1 MTAHYDLP
9 HDRRTPPRQHPLA
22 DWRKY
27 WRGEA
32 TIILPDAAGDA
43 AHVALADA
51 LVRAFGGLTI
61 TDCSGAWRDA
71 ADTVHVERGRV
82 YTVAVPSLALPHD
95 ASGIVNHGAERL
107 WLAAEGALRTIARDA
122 AVAGQQECVYLRAP
136 DGRVWFVKPDGLD
149 YDGYVHGGYDLAPGI
164 DHARGR

>member
-1 MTAHYDLP
+1 MPAHYDLP
-9 HDRRTPPRQHPLA
+9 HDARPAPRQHPLA

-32 TIILPDAAGDA
+32 AIILP
-43 AHVALADA
+43 ADA
-51 LVRAFGGLTI
+51 GETAHATVEGALLRAFGGFTV
-61 TDCSGAWRDA
+61 TSCRGAWRDGA
-71 ADTVHVERGRV
+71 GIAHHDAGYV

-95 ASGIVNHGAERL
+95 ASGIVAHGAERL
-107 WLAAEGALRTIARDA
+107 WLASETALFRIARDA

-136 DGRVWFVKPDGLD
+136 DGRVWFVKPAGGD